1 MNKILIALALSVSLT
16 GCASIMGKNQYPVN
30 ISSSPEAASYTITNR
45 AGQTIQQ
52 GMTPETITLKS
63 SAGYFKGERY
73 LLTFNKPG
81 HEQQQFTL
89 DSGISGWYAG
99 NILFGGPLGLLIID
113 PATGSMFT
121 LPEAASVNLKPLK
134 NEHSLKIT
142 TTDQLSAEQMKK
154 LKPINAQ

>member
-1 MNKILIALALSVSLT
+1 MKKILLAVALSVSLT
-16 GCASIMGKNQYPVN
+16 GCATIFSKNQYPVN
-30 ISSSPEAASYTITNR
+30 ISSSPEGASYTITNR

-52 GMTPETITLKS
+52 VMTPETITLKS

-89 DSGISGWYAG
+89 ESGISGWYAG

-113 PATGSMFT
+113 PATGAMFT
-121 LPEAASVNLKPLK
+121 LPDAAFVNLTPLK
-134 NEHSLKIT
+134 SDQSLKIT
-142 TTDQLSAEQMKK
+142 TTDHLSEEQIKK
-154 LKPINAQ
+154 MKPINAQ

>member
-30 ISSSPEAASYTITNR
+30 ISSSPEGASYTITNR

-89 DSGISGWYAG
+89 ESGISGWYAG
-99 NILFGGPLGLLIID
+99 NILFGGLLGLLIID
-113 PATGSMFT
+113 PATGAMFT
-121 LPEAASVNLKPLK
+121 LPDAAFVNLTPLK
-134 NEHSLKIT
+134 SDQSLKIT
-142 TTDQLSAEQMKK
+142 TTDHLSEEQIKK
-154 LKPINAQ
+154 MKPINAQ

>member
-81 HEQQQFTL
+81 H
-89 DSGISGWYAG
+89 
-99 NILFGGPLGLLIID
+99 
-113 PATGSMFT
+113 
-121 LPEAASVNLKPLK
+121 
-134 NEHSLKIT
+134 
-142 TTDQLSAEQMKK
+142 
-154 LKPINAQ
+154 

>member
-1 MNKILIALALSVSLT
+1 MKKILLAVALSVSLT
-16 GCASIMGKNQYPVN
+16 GCATIFSKNQYPVN
-30 ISSSPEAASYTITNR
+30 ISSSPEGASYTITNR

-89 DSGISGWYAG
+89 ESGISGWYAG
-99 NILFGGPLGLLIID
+99 NILFGGLLGLLIID
-113 PATGSMFT
+113 PATGAMFT
-121 LPEAASVNLKPLK
+121 LPDAAFVNLTPLK
-134 NEHSLKIT
+134 SDQSLKIT
-142 TTDQLSAEQMKK
+142 TTDHLSEEQIKK
-154 LKPINAQ
+154 MKPINAQ

>member
-1 MNKILIALALSVSLT
+1 MKKILLAVALSVSLT
-16 GCASIMGKNQYPVN
+16 GCATIFSKNQYPVN
-30 ISSSPEAASYTITNR
+30 ISSSPEGASYTITNR

-89 DSGISGWYAG
+89 ESGISGWYAC

-113 PATGSMFT
+113 PATGAMFT
-121 LPEAASVNLKPLK
+121 LPDAAFVNLTPLK
-134 NEHSLKIT
+134 SDQSLKIT
-142 TTDQLSAEQMKK
+142 TTDHLSEEQIKK
-154 LKPINAQ
+154 MKPINAQ